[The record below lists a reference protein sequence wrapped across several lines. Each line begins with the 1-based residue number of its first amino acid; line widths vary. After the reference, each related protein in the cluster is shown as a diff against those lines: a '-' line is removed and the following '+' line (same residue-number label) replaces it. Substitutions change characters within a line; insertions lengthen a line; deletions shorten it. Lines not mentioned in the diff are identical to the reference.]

1 MSNNE
6 SLEAMLAADGELTP
20 AERAARGADGAAI
33 EASVVELGALVR
45 GHLELSA
52 DEAEP
57 RLADLWDLVER
68 RLDRDA
74 ESVTDNVVAPVAAV
88 SWFGKVRGWF
98 SGRRSHLVTGLVSA
112 GAVAALALALRPS
125 PTTTERIVIRDAPIV
140 VKPALAPTAPE
151 VESLDVGTGT
161 GTVFTV
167 TDEDGET
174 AVIWVE
180 AYDPADDATEGI

>member
-1 MSNNE
+1 
-6 SLEAMLAADGELTP
+6 MLAADGELTP
-20 AERAARGADGAAI
+20 AERAAFAAQTAARGADGAAI

-74 ESVTDNVVAPVAAV
+74 EAVTDDAAAPIAETP
-88 SWFGKVRGWF
+88 WFARVRGWF

-125 PTTTERIVIRDAPIV
+125 PTERVVVRTVPAPIPV
-140 VKPALAPTAPE
+140 QAALAPTAPE
-151 VESLDVGTGT
+151 VESLDVAGGT

-180 AYDPADDATEGI
+180 AYDPADDAAEGI

>member
-1 MSNNE
+1 
-6 SLEAMLAADGELTP
+6 MLAADGEFTP
-20 AERAARGADGAAI
+20 AERVAGAAQTAARGADGAAI

-74 ESVTDNVVAPVAAV
+74 EAATAAAAPIAAPP
-88 SWFGKVRGWF
+88 WFAGVGFARVRGWF

-112 GAVAALALALRPS
+112 GAVAALALALRP
-125 PTTTERIVIRDAPIV
+125 
-140 VKPALAPTAPE
+140 
-151 VESLDVGTGT
+151 
-161 GTVFTV
+161 
-167 TDEDGET
+167 
-174 AVIWVE
+174 
-180 AYDPADDATEGI
+180 